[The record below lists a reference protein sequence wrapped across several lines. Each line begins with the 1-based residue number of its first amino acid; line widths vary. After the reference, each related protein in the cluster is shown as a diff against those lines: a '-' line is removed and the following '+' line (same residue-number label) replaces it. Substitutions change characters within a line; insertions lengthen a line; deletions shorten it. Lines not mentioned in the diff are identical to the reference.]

1 MSRQTVS
8 KQKPV
13 KAAKAASKKADAKA
27 DRKFAQ
33 RDPSIKPD
41 KAGFSVAGTL
51 RGKRKLYDG
60 PAGKQRPAK
69 HHIFATWLRSPGS
82 FDPQAMAD
90 KYPSVTVDVVR
101 AWVSA
106 WRTGRGKFINATVI
120 NAKLATAK
128 QTAVAQKA

>member
-1 MSRQTVS
+1 MSRSTVS
-8 KQKPV
+8 KQAAI
-13 KAAKAASKKADAKA
+13 KASKRASKKTDAKT

-69 HHIFATWLRSPGS
+69 HHIFATWLKNAGG
-82 FDPQAMAD
+82 FDAQAMAD

-128 QTAVAQKA
+128 QIAVAQKA